1 MKGFWGYVIG
11 ALVLVVLAA
20 NAKDVVRYI
29 RISSM

>member
-1 MKGFWGYVIG
+1 MRDYWRYVIG
-11 ALVLVVLAA
+11 ALVLAVMAA